1 MQPNNIDFP
10 MKLPIIVEEDNFSY
24 PFSIVPIFTHDD
36 RNIKAANKALDKN
49 DLVFVCCA
57 KDANEININ
66 KSNTQESNQN
76 PFKADSTKSNHP
88 LETINQPNPNKS
100 SIATT
105 DFINATQMP
114 FFDVGVIGSIMR
126 KVHLPDG
133 RVKLLF
139 QGLTKGK
146 ILSLQKSDYYEAL
159 IDVIN
164 YKEYDFAKVEAMGK
178 VLREKVQNLANIS
191 QVLLPPDLLKS
202 IEETGEPNRMIDL
215 IASSIRLK
223 KEQAYALFRSDDIE
237 ERLLK
242 LIDFVSEEIQIQKLQ
257 KEIKTRVH
265 NKMEQ
270 TNKEYFLK
278 EQLRQIQ
285 KELGID
291 KQRDEEIE
299 QYEKKLESIKSFLN
313 KEAYKEIKKQ
323 ISRLSKM
330 HQESGDANI
339 LQNYVE
345 WVLEIPFGKYAKE
358 SLSIKNVQ
366 KQLDLDHYSLLKPKE
381 RIVEYFAVKELLAR
395 KAQANKNTKPKSN
408 ENEDEYM
415 DSTSKSSMDSSQES
429 KDKSSEASDNL
440 STKITKSDTKEK
452 GTILCFYGPPGV
464 GKTSL
469 ANSIAKA
476 IGRELVRI
484 ALGGLEDVNELRGHR
499 RTYIGAMPGRITQG
513 LIEAKQMNPVV
524 VLDEIDKV
532 ARGVRGDPTSVLLE
546 ILDPEQNVAFRDYY
560 NNFSIDLS
568 QVIFIATA
576 NDIGSIPPPLRDRME
591 FIAISSYT
599 PQEKEQ
605 IALKYLIPQELKK
618 HGLSNSE
625 IEFSKESIKTLIERY
640 TREAG
645 VRNLRRT
652 IASIMR
658 KVATKILT
666 QPNYQK
672 IRLSPKLI
680 PEFIDKIVYEIDPAN
695 KAARIGIINGLAWT
709 SVGGDVLKIEA
720 IKLKGKGG
728 LSLTGSLGDVMK
740 ESAKIAHSVIKVLLD
755 NGKLESKESKK
766 HKKSK
771 PTKEALKDSKK
782 ESKGTESKDDFV
794 PFYSHFDI
802 HLHLPEGAVPKDGPS
817 AGIAMACVIASIL
830 CDKPISG
837 EIAMTGELTLS
848 GDVLAIGGLK
858 EKLIAAHKAGIKR
871 ALIPSKNYERD
882 LGDIPKE
889 VLDSLKI
896 IPVKNINEVLK
907 QVFS

>member
-1 MQPNNIDFP
+1 MQPSNIDFP
-10 MKLPIIVEEDNFSY
+10 MRLPVIVEEDNFSY
-24 PFSIVPIFTHDD
+24 PFSIVPIFTHDEK
-36 RNIKAANKALDKN
+36 NIKAATKALDKN

-57 KDANEININ
+57 KEPNDMQQVAQNIT
-66 KSNTQESNQN
+66 KESS
-76 PFKADSTKSNHP
+76 P
-88 LETINQPNPNKS
+88 KS
-100 SIATT
+100 SVEKSSLIATNIADKPT
-105 DFINATQMP
+105 TMSKPEVIPSAETVDTLEKIAKHQMP
-114 FFDVGVIGSIMR
+114 FFDVGVIGTIMR

-139 QGLTKGK
+139 QGLTKGR
-146 ILSLQKSDYYEAL
+146 ILSLQKGECYEAL
-159 IDVIN
+159 VDIIS
-164 YKEYDFAKVEAMGK
+164 YKECSFAQVEAMSK

-215 IASSIRLK
+215 VASSIRLK
-223 KEQAYALFRSDDIE
+223 KEQAYKLFRSDDIE
-237 ERLLK
+237 ERLLL

-299 QYEKKLESIKSFLN
+299 QYEKKLESIKPYLN

-366 KQLDLDHYSLLKPKE
+366 KQLDLDHYSLIKPKE
-381 RIVEYFAVKELLAR
+381 RIVEYFAVKELLAQ
-395 KAQANKNTKPKSN
+395 KAQAQSKEHTKS
-408 ENEDEYM
+408 
-415 DSTSKSSMDSSQES
+415 ES
-429 KDKSSEASDNL
+429 
-440 STKITKSDTKEK
+440 KITKKDSSLEASKNSSQDDSEGREEKDNTKEK

-476 IGRELVRI
+476 VGRELVRI

-513 LIEAKQMNPVV
+513 LIEAKQMNPVM

-576 NDIGSIPPPLRDRME
+576 NDIGAIPPPLRDRME

-618 HGLSNSE
+618 HGLGSEE
-625 IEFSKESIKTLIERY
+625 IEFGKEAIKTLIERY

-645 VRNLRRT
+645 VRNLRRV

-666 QPNYQK
+666 QPNYKK
-672 IRLSPKLI
+672 IRLTPKLI
-680 PEFIDKIVYEIDPAN
+680 PDFIDKIVYEIDPAS
-695 KAARIGIINGLAWT
+695 KAARVGIINGLAWT

-740 ESAKIAHSVIKVLLD
+740 ESAKIAHSVVKVLLD
-755 NGKLESKESKK
+755 ENKLKPKN
-766 HKKSK
+766 KKSAK
-771 PTKEALKDSKK
+771 TQSAKESKK
-782 ESKGTESKDDFV
+782 ESKDSSGDM
-794 PFYSHFDI
+794 PFYSKFDI

-830 CDKPISG
+830 CDRAISG

-882 LGDIPKE
+882 LSDIPKE
-889 VLDSLKI
+889 VLDSLQI
-896 IPVKNINEVLK
+896 IPVKNIDEVFA
-907 QVFS
+907 QVFA